1 MVYGRFNCYQLA
13 IQYWIAYSDSHQSR
27 NTKKEATEMNTT
39 EIKARAFQAAVDLA
53 TICKPCTYDNVLELT
68 AYSLGI
74 EMDGNDEFPVE
85 LYRKF
90 DRVWAEL
97 NY

>member
-1 MVYGRFNCYQLA
+1 MMDTAEVRRMTYKA
-13 IQYWIAYSDSHQSR
+13 INDLVQAEMPPSYDS
-27 NTKKEATEMNTT
+27 
-39 EIKARAFQAAVDLA
+39 
-53 TICKPCTYDNVLELT
+53 VLELT
-68 AYSLGI
+68 AYALGI
-74 EMDGNDEFPVE
+74 KMDDNEEYPAE

>member
-1 MVYGRFNCYQLA
+1 VLDITA
-13 IQYWIAYSDSHQSR
+13 IA
-27 NTKKEATEMNTT
+27 
-39 EIKARAFQAAVDLA
+39 
-53 TICKPCTYDNVLELT
+53 
-68 AYSLGI
+68 LGI
-74 EMDGNDEFPVE
+74 EMDDNEEYPAE

>member
-1 MVYGRFNCYQLA
+1 MVVTWPIRLRVCDLVVCYVGSA
-13 IQYWIAYSDSHQSR
+13 D
-27 NTKKEATEMNTT
+27 
-39 EIKARAFQAAVDLA
+39 
-53 TICKPCTYDNVLELT
+53 DNEEYP
-68 AYSLGI
+68 A
-74 EMDGNDEFPVE
+74 E